1 MKVTSIVKQAI
12 EEAVNNKASAKMENL
27 HEIKEKLEQQQN
39 ADCVILNQAFRAR
52 YEKIVEEFAKLPLAK
67 KYTCGIGYRSINYI
81 SIEKDLKNRSV
92 ELSCIASKDYKK
104 VLKDI
109 EKLRSDINTKVN
121 EIVLALELGG
131 SKKDLDDLLAKVKF

>member
-39 ADCVILNQAFRAR
+39 ADYEFLKNAFRAR
-52 YEKIVEEFAKLPLAK
+52 YEKIVEEFAKLPLAQ
-67 KYTCGIGYRSINYI
+67 KYTCGIGYRPINYI
-81 SIEKDLKNRSV
+81 SIEQDLKNNSV
-92 ELSCIASKDYKK
+92 ALSCIASEDYKK